1 MASKVS
7 QNALESQISP
17 STTARKTQ
25 AKSVSVAKSTKS
37 NVRKSAKSL
46 AENASVNSSTRASKI
61 PPVRLKLIHKTPNR
75 ARFSYAIKKG
85 GAIQAVPLRLTVEA
99 IAGVKSVRVNDIL
112 HNIIIDY
119 EGGEGELERLQ
130 SEIFSALESLLTTSK
145 RKFSSASIFTLRDEI
160 PSSAEVVR
168 SATALISEPFI
179 VPKLPKA
186 AFSTIAAYPL
196 LKSGVQE
203 AFSEGVTSRVLEA
216 MAVAI
221 SLYRSDFRTAN
232 STNFMLTLGE
242 YIEEMTM
249 YKSDDLLQELS
260 KPQGG
265 EAWVEKQVNGKPDL
279 VLTKAEDLQIGDIVV
294 VGAGDSILIDG
305 HIVSGEAM
313 VNQIS
318 MTGEA
323 TPVKRTR
330 GDRVLSGTIVQ
341 EGRIKIWAESVGSQT
356 ATARIKSYI
365 QETLT
370 QKSSIQ
376 LSASKM
382 ADKLVPITLGLAI
395 MSYIFN
401 RDLTRVASVLQADY
415 SCALK
420 LATPVAFKSAI
431 SSAGKNGII
440 IKGAKS
446 LESLNEAEIFVFDK
460 TGTLT
465 KGELEVIEV
474 HSFSPQWDKEQI
486 LNLSASIEE
495 HYFHPVAEAV
505 VRAAREREFNHIHH
519 DEVTFIVAHGV
530 KSQING
536 KEVLI
541 GNRHFLEDD
550 EGVDMRAHEGRIKA
564 LLDSGHTPLFIGYD
578 GELLGLILLKD
589 TLRHNAKEAIA
600 RLRKSGVKEVIMLTG
615 DEESKA
621 RDIAN
626 ELGIDRFY
634 AKLLPTQKAEIL
646 ESIMNEGHKVAFV
659 GDGINDAP
667 ALIKAHSG
675 IGMCK
680 GADIAKASADI
691 VLLKDDIESVADAKE
706 FALACLNKV
715 NKNFKITVIVNSAI
729 LALATF
735 GKLSP
740 IQTAFLHNGTTIGLL
755 LNALR
760 GIAVRKR

>member
-1 MASKVS
+1 MQK
-7 QNALESQISP
+7 
-17 STTARKTQ
+17 
-25 AKSVSVAKSTKS
+25 KSTD
-37 NVRKSAKSL
+37 
-46 AENASVNSSTRASKI
+46 SSI
-61 PPVRLKLIHKTPNR
+61 HLKLIHSTANR
-75 ARFSYAIKKG
+75 ARFSYALHKG
-85 GAIQAVPLRLTVEA
+85 GAIQAVPLRLAVEA
-99 IAGVKSVRVNDIL
+99 IDGVKGVRVNDIL
-112 HNIIIDY
+112 HNIIITYNGD
-119 EGGEGELERLQ
+119 LAHITR
-130 SEIFSALESLLTTSK
+130 EIFTALTNLLTTSK
-145 RKFSSASIFTLRDEI
+145 RKVSESSIFALRDEI

-179 VPKLPKA
+179 TPFLPKA
-186 AFSTIAAYPL
+186 AFSAIAAYPL

-203 AFSEGVTSRVLEA
+203 AFELGVTSRVLEA

-221 SLYRSDFRTAN
+221 SLYRTDFRTAN

-265 EAWVEKQVNGKPDL
+265 EAWVEKQVNGKSDL
-279 VLTKAEDLQIGDIVV
+279 VLTKSEDLQIGDIVV

-305 HIVSGEAM
+305 HIISGEAM

-323 TPVKRTR
+323 TPVKRSR

-356 ATARIKSYI
+356 ATARIKNYI

-382 ADKLVPITLGLAI
+382 ADSLVPITLGLAI
-395 MSYIFN
+395 LSYVFN

-465 KGELEVIEV
+465 KGELEVVEV
-474 HSFSPQWDKEQI
+474 HSFSPSWNKEQI

-505 VRAAREREFNHIHH
+505 VKAAREREFNHIHH

-550 EGVDMRAHEGRIKA
+550 EGVDMSAHEDKIKS

-589 TLRHNAKEAIA
+589 TVRHNAKVALE
-600 RLRKSGVKEVIMLTG
+600 RLRKNGVKQIIMLTG

-621 RDIAN
+621 QEIAN

-706 FALACLNKV
+706 YALACLNKV
-715 NKNFKITVIVNSAI
+715 NKNFKITVVVNSAI

-760 GIAVRKR
+760 GINLRKK

>member
-1 MASKVS
+1 MQK
-7 QNALESQISP
+7 
-17 STTARKTQ
+17 
-25 AKSVSVAKSTKS
+25 KSTD
-37 NVRKSAKSL
+37 
-46 AENASVNSSTRASKI
+46 SSI
-61 PPVRLKLIHKTPNR
+61 HLKLIHSTANR
-75 ARFSYAIKKG
+75 ARFSYALHKG
-85 GAIQAVPLRLTVEA
+85 GAIQAVPLRLAVEA
-99 IAGVKSVRVNDIL
+99 IDGVKGVRVNDIL
-112 HNIIIDY
+112 HNIIITYNGD
-119 EGGEGELERLQ
+119 LAHITR
-130 SEIFSALESLLTTSK
+130 EIFTTLTNLLTTSK
-145 RKFSSASIFTLRDEI
+145 RKVSESSIFALRDEI

-179 VPKLPKA
+179 TPFLPKA
-186 AFSTIAAYPL
+186 AFSAIAAYPL

-203 AFSEGVTSRVLEA
+203 AFELGVTSRVLEA

-221 SLYRSDFRTAN
+221 SLYRADFYTAN

-265 EAWVEKQVNGKPDL
+265 EAWVEKQVNGKSDL
-279 VLTKAEDLQIGDIVV
+279 VLTKSEDLQIGDIVV

-305 HIVSGEAM
+305 HIISGEAM

-323 TPVKRTR
+323 TPVKRSR

-341 EGRIKIWAESVGSQT
+341 EGRIKIWAESVGNQT
-356 ATARIKSYI
+356 ATARIKNYI

-382 ADKLVPITLGLAI
+382 ADSLVPITLGLAI
-395 MSYIFN
+395 LSYVFN

-465 KGELEVIEV
+465 KGELEVVEV
-474 HSFSPQWDKEQI
+474 HSFSPSWNKEQI

-505 VRAAREREFNHIHH
+505 VKAAREREFNHIHH

-550 EGVDMRAHEGRIKA
+550 EGVDMSAHKDKIKS

-589 TLRHNAKEAIA
+589 TVRHNAKVALE
-600 RLRKSGVKEVIMLTG
+600 RLRKSGVKQIIMLTG

-621 RDIAN
+621 KEIAN

-706 FALACLNKV
+706 YALACLNKV
-715 NKNFKITVIVNSAI
+715 NKNFKITVVVNSAI

-760 GIAVRKR
+760 GINLRKK

>member
-1 MASKVS
+1 MQK
-7 QNALESQISP
+7 
-17 STTARKTQ
+17 
-25 AKSVSVAKSTKS
+25 KSTD
-37 NVRKSAKSL
+37 
-46 AENASVNSSTRASKI
+46 SSI
-61 PPVRLKLIHKTPNR
+61 HLKLIHSTANR
-75 ARFSYAIKKG
+75 ARFSYALHKG
-85 GAIQAVPLRLTVEA
+85 GAIQAVPLRLAVEA
-99 IAGVKSVRVNDIL
+99 IDGVKGVRVNDIL
-112 HNIIIDY
+112 HNIIITYNGD
-119 EGGEGELERLQ
+119 LAHITR
-130 SEIFSALESLLTTSK
+130 EIFTTLTNLLTTSK
-145 RKFSSASIFTLRDEI
+145 RKVSESSIFALRDEI

-179 VPKLPKA
+179 TPFLPKA
-186 AFSTIAAYPL
+186 AFSAIAAYPL

-203 AFSEGVTSRVLEA
+203 AFELGVTSRVLEA

-221 SLYRSDFRTAN
+221 SLYRTDFRTAN

-265 EAWVEKQVNGKPDL
+265 EAWVEKQVNGKSDL
-279 VLTKAEDLQIGDIVV
+279 VLTKSEDLQIGDIVV

-305 HIVSGEAM
+305 HIISGEAM

-323 TPVKRTR
+323 TPVKRSR

-341 EGRIKIWAESVGSQT
+341 EGRIKIWAESVGNQT
-356 ATARIKSYI
+356 ATARIKNYI

-382 ADKLVPITLGLAI
+382 ADSLVPITLGLAI
-395 MSYIFN
+395 LSYVFN

-465 KGELEVIEV
+465 KGELEVVEV
-474 HSFSPQWDKEQI
+474 HSFSPSWNKEQI

-505 VRAAREREFNHIHH
+505 VKAAREREFNHIHH

-550 EGVDMRAHEGRIKA
+550 EGVDMSAHEDKIKS

-589 TLRHNAKEAIA
+589 TVRHNAKVALE
-600 RLRKSGVKEVIMLTG
+600 RLRKSGVKQIIMLTG
-615 DEESKA
+615 DKESKA
-621 RDIAN
+621 QEIAN

-706 FALACLNKV
+706 YAFACLNKV
-715 NKNFKITVIVNSAI
+715 NKNFKITVVVNSAI

-760 GIAVRKR
+760 GINLRKK

>member
-1 MASKVS
+1 MAKNKKLVSNESKITS
-7 QNALESQISP
+7 
-17 STTARKTQ
+17 
-25 AKSVSVAKSTKS
+25 
-37 NVRKSAKSL
+37 KSL
-46 AENASVNSSTRASKI
+46 RKDSPQN
-61 PPVRLKLIHKTPNR
+61 PVRLKLIHSTANR
-75 ARFSYAIKKG
+75 ARFSYALHKG
-85 GAIQAVPLRLTVEA
+85 GAIQAVPLRLAVEA
-99 IAGVKSVRVNDIL
+99 IDGVKGVRVNDIL
-112 HNIIIDY
+112 HNIIITYNGD
-119 EGGEGELERLQ
+119 LAHITR
-130 SEIFSALESLLTTSK
+130 EIFTALTNLLTTSK
-145 RKFSSASIFTLRDEI
+145 RKVSESSIFALRDEI

-179 VPKLPKA
+179 TPFLPKA
-186 AFSTIAAYPL
+186 AFSAIAAYPL

-203 AFSEGVTSRVLEA
+203 ALSSGVTSRVLEA

-249 YKSDDLLQELS
+249 YKSDDLLKELS

-265 EAWVEKQVNGKPDL
+265 EAWVEKQVNGKSDL
-279 VLTKAEDLQIGDIVV
+279 VLTKSEDLQIGDIVV

-305 HIVSGEAM
+305 HIISGEAM

-323 TPVKRTR
+323 TPVKRSR

-356 ATARIKSYI
+356 ATARIKNYI

-382 ADKLVPITLGLAI
+382 ADSLVPITLGLAI
-395 MSYIFN
+395 LSYVFN

-465 KGELEVIEV
+465 KGELEVVEV
-474 HSFSPQWDKEQI
+474 HSFSPSWNKEQI

-505 VRAAREREFNHIHH
+505 VKAAREREFNHIHH

-550 EGVDMRAHEGRIKA
+550 EGVDMSAHEDKIKS

-589 TLRHNAKEAIA
+589 TVRHNAKVALE
-600 RLRKSGVKEVIMLTG
+600 RLRKSGVKQIIMLTG

-621 RDIAN
+621 QEIAN

-706 FALACLNKV
+706 YALACLNKV
-715 NKNFKITVIVNSAI
+715 NKNFKITVVVNSAI

-760 GIAVRKR
+760 GINLRKK

>member
-1 MASKVS
+1 MASKNLASPKSVPPNS
-7 QNALESQISP
+7 ANKESK
-17 STTARKTQ
+17 ARKSM
-25 AKSVSVAKSTKS
+25 AS
-37 NVRKSAKSL
+37 KSL
-46 AENASVNSSTRASKI
+46 AQDTGTNSSASKSAKI
-61 PPVRLKLIHKTPNR
+61 PPVRLKLIHSTANR
-75 ARFSYAIKKG
+75 ARFSYALHKG
-85 GAIQAVPLRLTVEA
+85 GAIQAVPLRLAVEA
-99 IAGVKSVRVNDIL
+99 IDGVKGVRVNDIL
-112 HNIIIDY
+112 HNIIITYKGD
-119 EGGEGELERLQ
+119 LAHITR
-130 SEIFSALESLLTTSK
+130 EIFTTLTNLLTTSK
-145 RKFSSASIFTLRDEI
+145 RKVSESSIFALRDEI

-179 VPKLPKA
+179 TPFLPKA
-186 AFSTIAAYPL
+186 AFSAIAAYPL

-203 AFSEGVTSRVLEA
+203 ALSSGVTSRVLEA

-221 SLYRSDFRTAN
+221 SLYRADFRTAN

-265 EAWVEKQVNGKPDL
+265 EAWVEKQVNGKSDL
-279 VLTKAEDLQIGDIVV
+279 VLTKSEDLQIGDIVV

-305 HIVSGEAM
+305 HIISGEAM

-323 TPVKRTR
+323 TPVKRSR
-330 GDRVLSGTIVQ
+330 GDRVLSGTIAQ

-356 ATARIKSYI
+356 ATARIKNYI

-382 ADKLVPITLGLAI
+382 ADSLVPITLGLAI
-395 MSYIFN
+395 LSYVFN

-465 KGELEVIEV
+465 KGELEVVEV
-474 HSFSPQWDKEQI
+474 HSFSPSWNKEQI

-505 VRAAREREFNHIHH
+505 VKAAREREFNHIHH

-550 EGVDMRAHEGRIKA
+550 EGVDMSAHEDKIKS

-589 TLRHNAKEAIA
+589 SLRPNAKKAIA
-600 RLRKSGVKEVIMLTG
+600 RLRKSGVKQIIMLTG
-615 DEESKA
+615 DEEGKA
-621 RDIAN
+621 KEIAN

-706 FALACLNKV
+706 YALACLNKV
-715 NKNFKITVIVNSAI
+715 NKNFKITVVVNSAI

-760 GIAVRKR
+760 GINLRKK

>member
-1 MASKVS
+1 MASKVDF
-7 QNALESQISP
+7 ADLEANLKGAQMKLADS
-17 STTARKTQ
+17 
-25 AKSVSVAKSTKS
+25 KSVH
-37 NVRKSAKSL
+37 
-46 AENASVNSSTRASKI
+46 
-61 PPVRLKLIHKTPNR
+61 LKLIHSTANR
-75 ARFSYAIKKG
+75 ARFSYALHKG
-85 GAIQAVPLRLTVEA
+85 GAIQAVPLRLAVEA
-99 IAGVKSVRVNDIL
+99 IDGVKGVRVNDIL
-112 HNIIIDY
+112 HNIIITYNGD
-119 EGGEGELERLQ
+119 LVHITR
-130 SEIFSALESLLTTSK
+130 EIFTALTNLLTTSK
-145 RKFSSASIFTLRDEI
+145 RKVSESSIFALRDEI

-179 VPKLPKA
+179 TPFLPKA
-186 AFSTIAAYPL
+186 AFSAIAAYPL

-203 AFSEGVTSRVLEA
+203 ALSSGVTSRVLEA

-221 SLYRSDFRTAN
+221 SLYRADFRTAN

-265 EAWVEKQVNGKPDL
+265 EAWVEKQVNGKSDL
-279 VLTKAEDLQIGDIVV
+279 VLTKSEDLQIGDIVV

-305 HIVSGEAM
+305 HIISGEAM

-323 TPVKRTR
+323 TPVKRSR

-356 ATARIKSYI
+356 ATARIKNYI

-382 ADKLVPITLGLAI
+382 ADSLVPITLGLAI
-395 MSYIFN
+395 LSYVFN

-465 KGELEVIEV
+465 KGELEVVEV
-474 HSFSPQWDKEQI
+474 HSFSPSWNKEQI

-505 VRAAREREFNHIHH
+505 VKAAREREFNHIHH

-550 EGVDMRAHEGRIKA
+550 EGVDMSAHEDKIKS

-589 TLRHNAKEAIA
+589 TVRHNAKVALE
-600 RLRKSGVKEVIMLTG
+600 RLRKSGVKQIIMLTG

-621 RDIAN
+621 QEIAN

-706 FALACLNKV
+706 YALACLNKV
-715 NKNFKITVIVNSAI
+715 NKNFKITVVVNSAI

-760 GIAVRKR
+760 GINLRKK

>member
-1 MASKVS
+1 MASNVDF
-7 QNALESQISP
+7 ADLEANLKGAQMKLVDS
-17 STTARKTQ
+17 
-25 AKSVSVAKSTKS
+25 KS
-37 NVRKSAKSL
+37 
-46 AENASVNSSTRASKI
+46 
-61 PPVRLKLIHKTPNR
+61 VRLKLIHSTANR
-75 ARFSYAIKKG
+75 ARFSYALHKG
-85 GAIQAVPLRLTVEA
+85 GAIQAVPLRLAVEA
-99 IAGVKSVRVNDIL
+99 IDGVKGVRVNDIL
-112 HNIIIDY
+112 HNIIITYKGD
-119 EGGEGELERLQ
+119 LAHITR
-130 SEIFSALESLLTTSK
+130 EIFTALTNLLTTSK
-145 RKFSSASIFTLRDEI
+145 RKVSESSIFALRDEI

-179 VPKLPKA
+179 TPFLPKA
-186 AFSTIAAYPL
+186 AFSAIAAYPL

-203 AFSEGVTSRVLEA
+203 ALSSGVTSRVLEA

-221 SLYRSDFRTAN
+221 SLYRADFRTAN

-265 EAWVEKQVNGKPDL
+265 EAWVERQVNGKSDL
-279 VLTKAEDLQIGDIVV
+279 VLTKSEDLQIGDIVV
-294 VGAGDSILIDG
+294 VGAGDGILIDG
-305 HIVSGEAM
+305 HIISGEAM

-323 TPVKRTR
+323 TPVKRSR

-356 ATARIKSYI
+356 ATARIKNYI

-382 ADKLVPITLGLAI
+382 ADSLVPITLGLAI
-395 MSYIFN
+395 LSYVFN

-465 KGELEVIEV
+465 KGELEVVEV
-474 HSFSPQWDKEQI
+474 HSFSPSWNKEQI

-505 VRAAREREFNHIHH
+505 VKAAREREFNHIHH

-550 EGVDMRAHEGRIKA
+550 EGVDMSAHEDKIKS

-589 TLRHNAKEAIA
+589 TVRHNAKVALE
-600 RLRKSGVKEVIMLTG
+600 RLRKSGVKQIIMLTG

-621 RDIAN
+621 QEIAN

-706 FALACLNKV
+706 YALACLNKV
-715 NKNFKITVIVNSAI
+715 NKNFKITVVVNSAI

-760 GIAVRKR
+760 GINLRKK

>member
-1 MASKVS
+1 MAKISQLVSNESKI
-7 QNALESQISP
+7 AP
-17 STTARKTQ
+17 
-25 AKSVSVAKSTKS
+25 
-37 NVRKSAKSL
+37 KSL
-46 AENASVNSSTRASKI
+46 RKDSRQN
-61 PPVRLKLIHKTPNR
+61 PVRLKLIHSTANR
-75 ARFSYAIKKG
+75 ARFSYALKKG
-85 GAIQAVPLRLTVEA
+85 GAIQAVPLRLSVEA
-99 IAGVKSVRVNDIL
+99 IEGVKSVRVNDIL
-112 HNIIIDY
+112 HNIIIVY
-119 EGGEGELERLQ
+119 EGGEGELARLQ
-130 SEIFSALESLLTTSK
+130 KEIFALLENLLTTSK
-145 RKFSSASIFTLRDEI
+145 RKVSSASIFTLRDEI

-196 LKSGVQE
+196 LKSGLSE

-221 SLYRSDFRTAN
+221 SLYRADFRTAN

-265 EAWVEKQVNGKPDL
+265 EAWVEKQVGGKSDL
-279 VLTKAEDLQIGDIVV
+279 VLTKSEDLQIGDTVV

-323 TPVKRTR
+323 TPIKRAR

-446 LESLNEAEIFVFDK
+446 LESLNEAEVFVFDK

-465 KGELEVIEV
+465 KGELEVVEV
-474 HSFSPQWDKEQI
+474 HSFSPNWDKESI

-505 VRAAREREFNHIHH
+505 VKAAKEREFNHIHH

-530 KSQING
+530 KSQIKG

-550 EGVDMRAHEGRIKA
+550 EGVDMNAHEARIKSI
-564 LLDSGHTPLFIGYD
+564 LDSGHTPLFIGYD

-589 TLRHNAKEAIA
+589 TLRANAKEAIA
-600 RLRKSGVKEVIMLTG
+600 RLRKNGVKEVVMLTG
-615 DEESKA
+615 DEEGKA
-621 RDIAN
+621 REIAN
-626 ELGIDRFY
+626 ALGIDRFY

-706 FALACLNKV
+706 FALECLNKV
-715 NKNFKITVIVNSAI
+715 NKNFKITVVVNSAI

-755 LNALR
+755 LSALR
-760 GIAVRKR
+760 GITVRGK

>member
-1 MASKVS
+1 MKGAQMKLVDSKS
-7 QNALESQISP
+7 
-17 STTARKTQ
+17 
-25 AKSVSVAKSTKS
+25 
-37 NVRKSAKSL
+37 
-46 AENASVNSSTRASKI
+46 
-61 PPVRLKLIHKTPNR
+61 VRLKLIHSTANR
-75 ARFSYAIKKG
+75 ARFSYALHKG
-85 GAIQAVPLRLTVEA
+85 GAIQAVPLRLAVEA
-99 IAGVKSVRVNDIL
+99 IDGVKGVRVNDIL
-112 HNIIIDY
+112 HNIIITYKGD
-119 EGGEGELERLQ
+119 LAHITR
-130 SEIFSALESLLTTSK
+130 EIFTALTNLLTTSK
-145 RKFSSASIFTLRDEI
+145 RKVSESSIFALRDEI

-179 VPKLPKA
+179 TPFLPKA
-186 AFSTIAAYPL
+186 AFSAIAAYPL

-203 AFSEGVTSRVLEA
+203 ALSSGVTSRVLEA

-221 SLYRSDFRTAN
+221 SLYRADFRTAN

-265 EAWVEKQVNGKPDL
+265 EAWVERQVNGKSDL
-279 VLTKAEDLQIGDIVV
+279 VLTKSEDLQIGDIVV
-294 VGAGDSILIDG
+294 VGAGDGILIDG
-305 HIVSGEAM
+305 HIISGEAM

-323 TPVKRTR
+323 TPVKRSR

-356 ATARIKSYI
+356 ATARIKNYI

-382 ADKLVPITLGLAI
+382 ADSLVPITLGLAI
-395 MSYIFN
+395 LSYVFN

-465 KGELEVIEV
+465 KGELEVVEV
-474 HSFSPQWDKEQI
+474 HSFSPSWNKEQI

-505 VRAAREREFNHIHH
+505 VKAAREREFNHIHH

-550 EGVDMRAHEGRIKA
+550 EGVDMSAHEDKIKS

-589 TLRHNAKEAIA
+589 TVRHNAKVALE
-600 RLRKSGVKEVIMLTG
+600 RLRKSGVKQIIMLTG

-621 RDIAN
+621 QEIAN

-706 FALACLNKV
+706 YALACLNKV
-715 NKNFKITVIVNSAI
+715 NKNFKITVVVNSAI

-760 GIAVRKR
+760 GINLRKK

>member
-1 MASKVS
+1 MQK
-7 QNALESQISP
+7 
-17 STTARKTQ
+17 
-25 AKSVSVAKSTKS
+25 KSTD
-37 NVRKSAKSL
+37 
-46 AENASVNSSTRASKI
+46 SSI
-61 PPVRLKLIHKTPNR
+61 HLKLIHSTANR
-75 ARFSYAIKKG
+75 ARFSYALHKG
-85 GAIQAVPLRLTVEA
+85 GAIQAVPLRLAVEA
-99 IAGVKSVRVNDIL
+99 IDGVKGVRVNDIL
-112 HNIIIDY
+112 HNIIITYNGD
-119 EGGEGELERLQ
+119 LAHITR
-130 SEIFSALESLLTTSK
+130 EIFTALTNLLTTSK
-145 RKFSSASIFTLRDEI
+145 RKVSESSIFALRDEI

-179 VPKLPKA
+179 TPFLPKA
-186 AFSTIAAYPL
+186 AFSAIAAYPL

-203 AFSEGVTSRVLEA
+203 ALSSGVTSRVLEA

-221 SLYRSDFRTAN
+221 SLYRADFYTAN

-265 EAWVEKQVNGKPDL
+265 EAWVEKQVNGKSDL
-279 VLTKAEDLQIGDIVV
+279 VLTKSEDLQIGDIVV

-305 HIVSGEAM
+305 HIISGKAM

-323 TPVKRTR
+323 TPVKRSR

-356 ATARIKSYI
+356 ATARIKNYI

-382 ADKLVPITLGLAI
+382 ADSLVPITLGLAI
-395 MSYIFN
+395 LSYVFN

-465 KGELEVIEV
+465 KGELEVVEV
-474 HSFSPQWDKEQI
+474 HSFSPSWNKEQI

-505 VRAAREREFNHIHH
+505 VKAAREREFNHIHH

-550 EGVDMRAHEGRIKA
+550 EGVDMSAHEDKIKS

-589 TLRHNAKEAIA
+589 TVRHNAKVALE
-600 RLRKSGVKEVIMLTG
+600 RLRKSGVKQIIMLTG

-621 RDIAN
+621 QEIAN

-706 FALACLNKV
+706 YALACLNKV
-715 NKNFKITVIVNSAI
+715 NKNFKITVVVNSAI

-760 GIAVRKR
+760 GINLRKK

>member
-1 MASKVS
+1 MATKT
-7 QNALESQISP
+7 SP
-17 STTARKTQ
+17 KI
-25 AKSVSVAKSTKS
+25 AKSAP
-37 NVRKSAKSL
+37 KSAQVKMKSKS
-46 AENASVNSSTRASKI
+46 AES
-61 PPVRLKLIHKTPNR
+61 VRLKLVHRLENR
-75 ARFSYAIKKG
+75 ARFSYALKKDS
-85 GAIQAVPLRLTVEA
+85 AIQAIPLRLA
-99 IAGVKSVRVNDIL
+99 IEEIKGIKSVRINEIL
-112 HNIIIDY
+112 HNIIIVY
-119 EGGEGELERLQ
+119 EGNLARIER
-130 SEIFSALESLLTTSK
+130 EIFAVLKKLLTTSRHK
-145 RKFSSASIFTLRDEI
+145 IPSASVWTLRDEI

-179 VPKLPKA
+179 VPQLPKA
-186 AFSTIAAYPL
+186 AFSAIAAYPL

-216 MAVAI
+216 LAVAI
-221 SLYRSDFRTAN
+221 SLYRADFRTAN

-249 YKSDDLLQELS
+249 YKSDDLLKELS

-265 EAWVEKQVNGKPDL
+265 EAWVEKHINGKSDL
-279 VLTKAEDLQIGDIVV
+279 VLTKAEDLKIGDIVV

-323 TPVKRTR
+323 TPIKRAR

-341 EGRIKIWAESVGSQT
+341 EGRIKVWAESVGTQT

-395 MSYIFN
+395 LSFIFN

-465 KGELEVIEV
+465 KGALEVVEV
-474 HSFSPQWDKEQI
+474 HSFSPSWDKEQI

-495 HYFHPVAEAV
+495 HYFHPVAEAIV
-505 VRAAREREFNHIHH
+505 KAAKERKFNHIHH

-536 KEVLI
+536 KQVLM

-550 EGVDMRAHEGRIKA
+550 EGVYMKAHDNTIKS
-564 LLDSGHTPLFIGYD
+564 LLKSGHTPLFISYD

-589 TLRHNAKEAIA
+589 TLRPNAKTAIA
-600 RLRKSGVKEVIMLTG
+600 RLRKSGVKQIIMLTG
-615 DEESKA
+615 DEENKA
-621 RDIAN
+621 REIAK

-646 ESIMNEGHKVAFV
+646 ENIMSEGYKVAFV

-691 VLLKDDIESVADAKE
+691 VLLKDDIESVADARE
-706 FALACLNKV
+706 FAIECLKKV
-715 NKNFKITVIVNSAI
+715 NKNFKITVVVNSAI

-760 GIAVRKR
+760 GISVRKN

>member
-1 MASKVS
+1 MALKNLASPKSVPPNSANKESKARKSMASKRFAQDTGTDS
-7 QNALESQISP
+7 SAS
-17 STTARKTQ
+17 
-25 AKSVSVAKSTKS
+25 
-37 NVRKSAKSL
+37 KSAKI
-46 AENASVNSSTRASKI
+46 VKI
-61 PPVRLKLIHKTPNR
+61 PPVRLKLIHSTANR
-75 ARFSYAIKKG
+75 ARFSYALHKG
-85 GAIQAVPLRLTVEA
+85 GAIQAVPLRLAVEA
-99 IAGVKSVRVNDIL
+99 IDGVKGVRVNDIL
-112 HNIIIDY
+112 HNIIITYNGD
-119 EGGEGELERLQ
+119 LAHITR
-130 SEIFSALESLLTTSK
+130 EIFTALTNLLTTSK
-145 RKFSSASIFTLRDEI
+145 RKVSESSIFALRDEI

-179 VPKLPKA
+179 TPFLPKA
-186 AFSTIAAYPL
+186 AFSAIAAYPL

-203 AFSEGVTSRVLEA
+203 AFELGVTSRVLEA

-221 SLYRSDFRTAN
+221 SLYRADFRTAN

-265 EAWVEKQVNGKPDL
+265 EAWVEKQVNGKSDL
-279 VLTKAEDLQIGDIVV
+279 VLTKSEDLQIGDIVV

-305 HIVSGEAM
+305 HIISGEAM

-323 TPVKRTR
+323 TPVKRSR

-356 ATARIKSYI
+356 ATARIKNYI

-382 ADKLVPITLGLAI
+382 ADSLVPITLGLAI
-395 MSYIFN
+395 LSYVFN

-465 KGELEVIEV
+465 KGELEVVEV
-474 HSFSPQWDKEQI
+474 HSFSPSWNKEQI

-505 VRAAREREFNHIHH
+505 VKAAREREFNHIHH

-550 EGVDMRAHEGRIKA
+550 EGVDMSAHEDKIKL

-589 TLRHNAKEAIA
+589 TVRYNAKVALE
-600 RLRKSGVKEVIMLTG
+600 RLRKSGVKQIIMLTG

-621 RDIAN
+621 QEIAN

-706 FALACLNKV
+706 YALACLNKV
-715 NKNFKITVIVNSAI
+715 NKNFKITVVVNSAI

-760 GIAVRKR
+760 GINLRKK

>member
-1 MASKVS
+1 MQK
-7 QNALESQISP
+7 
-17 STTARKTQ
+17 
-25 AKSVSVAKSTKS
+25 KSTD
-37 NVRKSAKSL
+37 
-46 AENASVNSSTRASKI
+46 SSI
-61 PPVRLKLIHKTPNR
+61 HLKLIHSTANR
-75 ARFSYAIKKG
+75 ARFSYALHKG
-85 GAIQAVPLRLTVEA
+85 GAIQAVPLRLAVEA
-99 IAGVKSVRVNDIL
+99 IDGVKGVRVNDIL
-112 HNIIIDY
+112 HNIIITYNGD
-119 EGGEGELERLQ
+119 LAHITR
-130 SEIFSALESLLTTSK
+130 EIFTTLTNLLTTSK
-145 RKFSSASIFTLRDEI
+145 RKVSESSIFALRDEI

-179 VPKLPKA
+179 TPFLPKA
-186 AFSTIAAYPL
+186 AFSAIAAYPL

-203 AFSEGVTSRVLEA
+203 AFELGVTSRVLEA

-221 SLYRSDFRTAN
+221 SLYRTDFRTAN

-265 EAWVEKQVNGKPDL
+265 EAWVEKQVNGKSDL
-279 VLTKAEDLQIGDIVV
+279 VLTKSEDLQIGDIVV

-305 HIVSGEAM
+305 HIISGEAM

-323 TPVKRTR
+323 TPVKRSR

-341 EGRIKIWAESVGSQT
+341 EGRIKIWAESVGNQT
-356 ATARIKSYI
+356 ATARIKNYI

-382 ADKLVPITLGLAI
+382 ADSLVPITLGLAI
-395 MSYIFN
+395 LSYVFN

-465 KGELEVIEV
+465 KGELEVVEV
-474 HSFSPQWDKEQI
+474 HSFSPSWNKEQI

-505 VRAAREREFNHIHH
+505 VKAAREQEFNHIHH

-550 EGVDMRAHEGRIKA
+550 EGVDMSAHEDKIKS

-589 TLRHNAKEAIA
+589 TVRHNAKVALE
-600 RLRKSGVKEVIMLTG
+600 RLRKSGVKQIIMLTG

-621 RDIAN
+621 QEIAN

-706 FALACLNKV
+706 YALACLNKV
-715 NKNFKITVIVNSAI
+715 NKNFKITVVVNSAI

-760 GIAVRKR
+760 GINLRKK

>member
-1 MASKVS
+1 MALK
-7 QNALESQISP
+7 P
-17 STTARKTQ
+17 TRD
-25 AKSVSVAKSTKS
+25 
-37 NVRKSAKSL
+37 SA
-46 AENASVNSSTRASKI
+46 NASNSQKSS
-61 PPVRLKLIHKTPNR
+61 VRLKLVHSTKNR
-75 ARFSYAIKKG
+75 ARFSYALKRG
-85 GAIQAVPLRLTVEA
+85 VAIQAMALRLSIES
-99 IAGVKSVRVNDIL
+99 IDGVKSVRVNEIL
-112 HNIIIDY
+112 NNIIITYTGDL
-119 EGGEGELERLQ
+119 GRIQKAIFATLEN
-130 SEIFSALESLLTTSK
+130 LLTTTK
-145 RKFSSASIFTLRDEI
+145 HKVPSASFFTLRDEI

-179 VPKLPKA
+179 TPIAPKA

-203 AFSEGVTSRVLEA
+203 AISEGVTSRVLEA
-216 MAVAI
+216 LAVAI
-221 SLYRSDFRTAN
+221 SLYRADFRTAN

-265 EAWVEKQVNGKPDL
+265 EAWVEKQIDGKADL
-279 VLTKAEDLQIGDIVV
+279 VLTKAEDLQVGDIVV

-305 HIVSGEAM
+305 HIISGEAM

-323 TPVKRTR
+323 TPVKRAR

-341 EGRIKIWAESVGSQT
+341 EGKIKVWAESVGSQT

-395 MSYIFN
+395 LSYVFN

-465 KGELEVIEV
+465 KGELEVVAV
-474 HSFSPQWDKEQI
+474 HSFSSEWNKEQI

-505 VRAAREREFNHIHH
+505 VKAAREHRFNHIHH

-550 EGVDMRAHEGRIKA
+550 ECIDMKSHDEKIKR
-564 LLDSGHTPLFIGYD
+564 LLESGHTPLFIGYD
-578 GELLGLILLKD
+578 RKLLGLILLKD
-589 TLRHNAKEAIA
+589 SLRPNAKEAIS
-600 RLRKSGVKEVIMLTG
+600 RLRKSGVKQIIMLTG
-615 DEESKA
+615 DEENKA
-621 RDIAN
+621 KEIAN

-646 ESIMNEGHKVAFV
+646 ESIMSEGHKVAFV

-691 VLLKDDIESVADAKE
+691 VLLKDDIESVADARE
-706 FALACLNKV
+706 YAIECLNKV
-715 NKNFKITVIVNSAI
+715 NKNFKITVVVNSAI

-735 GKLSP
+735 GKLTP

-755 LNALR
+755 LSALR
-760 GIAVRKR
+760 GIKVRGTNALNAQNARK